1 MTRQR
6 VWNRYSAGIAT
17 NYERAEHPLS
27 LATGRMLL
35 GQKGGDTLET
45 SPMRV
50 CTHINQSHHAQRRR
64 Q

>member
-35 GQKGGDTLET
+35 GQIGGRKKTTDR
-45 SPMRV
+45 SM
-50 CTHINQSHHAQRRR
+50 IK
-64 Q
+64 